1 MRADRPQPP
10 KVPNNV
16 RPVRDSVR
24 RVISEVRGTA
34 AADEP
39 LADFVRCRP
48 HLRAS
53 VTDYV
58 GTLRT
63 GGVPVE
69 RTIEKVRWIVREV
82 EAGEGWADET
92 DAVMTHVV
100 RWSIEAY
107 YDDPALRGVPRF
119 F

>member
-1 MRADRPQPP
+1 MFAVTSRLPNDVPP
-10 KVPNNV
+10 VH
-16 RPVRDSVR
+16 DSVR
-24 RVISEVRGTA
+24 RAISEVRGSSA
-34 AADEP
+34 VDGPVAE
-39 LADFVRCRP
+39 LVRCRP

-69 RTIEKVRWIVREV
+69 RTLEKVQGIVREV
-82 EAGEGWADET
+82 EAGEGWADAT
-92 DAVMTHVV
+92 DALMSHVV

-107 YDDPALRGVPRF
+107 YDDPALQGVPRF

>member
-1 MRADRPQPP
+1 MRADRPELPND
-10 KVPNNV
+10 VP
-16 RPVRDSVR
+16 PVRDSVR
-24 RVISEVRGTA
+24 RAISEVRVMRGA
-34 AADEP
+34 AALDEP
-39 LADFVRCRP
+39 LADLVRCRP

-53 VTDYV
+53 VADYV

-69 RTIEKVRWIVREV
+69 RTLEKVQWIVREV
-82 EAGEGWADET
+82 EAGEGWADAT
-92 DAVMTHVV
+92 DALMTHVV

>member
-1 MRADRPQPP
+1 MRADRPQLPND
-10 KVPNNV
+10 VP
-16 RPVRDSVR
+16 PVRDSVR
-24 RVISEVRGTA
+24 RVICEVRGA
-34 AADEP
+34 AVVDEP
-39 LADFVRCRP
+39 LADLVRCRR

-53 VTDYV
+53 VADYV

-63 GGVPVE
+63 RGMPVE
-69 RTIEKVRWIVREV
+69 RTLEKVQWLVREV
-82 EAGEGWADET
+82 EAGEGWADAT